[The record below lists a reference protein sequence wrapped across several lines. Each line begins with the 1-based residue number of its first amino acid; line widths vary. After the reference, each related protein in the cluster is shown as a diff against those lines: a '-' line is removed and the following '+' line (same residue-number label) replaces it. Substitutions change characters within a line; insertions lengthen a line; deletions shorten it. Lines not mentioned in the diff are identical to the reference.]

1 MSPELVFRLVVAPLT
16 WLVAV
21 VFRLRVVG
29 AEHVPRR
36 GPVLLVANHVSFWDP
51 VVLMTTLYRLGLR
64 PRFLALDTFFRI
76 PLFGWALRTAEQ
88 IPVTR
93 GGGIAPVADAA
104 CAQLDAGNPVLIYIE
119 GRIPAPGD
127 VVRPKR
133 GAGLIAL
140 RSGVPVIPIAMWG
153 MQRGHPW
160 WWHLRVRRPAAVVFG
175 PPVDL
180 SPWAGREDREATRA
194 AAEAMFARIREQL
207 RCAQGIVAGDPGVE
221 ESVA

>member
-1 MSPELVFRLVVAPLT
+1 MPPELVFRLVVAPLT

-21 VFRLRVVG
+21 LFRVRVVG

-36 GPVLLVANHVSFWDP
+36 GPVLFVANHVSFLDP

-64 PRFLALDTFFRI
+64 PRFLALDTFFRV

-88 IPVTR
+88 IPVRR

-104 CAQLDAGNPVLIYIE
+104 CAQLDAGNAVLIYIE
-119 GRIPAPGD
+119 GRIPPLGE

-140 RSGVPVIPIAMWG
+140 RSGAPVIPVAAWG
-153 MQRGHPW
+153 MERGHRW
-160 WWHLRVRRPAAVVFG
+160 WWHLRPRRPAAVVFG
-175 PPVDL
+175 PPVDV
-180 SPWAGREDREATRA
+180 SAWAGREDQPAMRA
-194 AAEAMFARIREQL
+194 AADAMYERIGAQL
-207 RCAQGIVAGDPGVE
+207 ACAKRIVAGDADVE
-221 ESVA
+221 ELSA